1 LNERENELVKNEA
14 RKGHELNNWLHINR
28 ILLADDQAVNL
39 EVLSNYLRT
48 LQVYDRCDF
57 CCNGLELIEKIK

>member
-1 LNERENELVKNEA
+1 MNEILGDLTKNEA
-14 RKGHELNNWLHINR
+14 TTDHEPNNWLHINR